1 MELSF
6 LYHGFG
12 IDRSYHYHATE
23 YKDNSIILKLK
34 SIPIKKVTCPHCGCT
49 EVIRYGVIHRM
60 IHNLPIGSKRTFL
73 YLTVRDTSV
82 RRVERFISQTYLS
95 PAEMS
100 VIHTDFSVMY
110 WTC

>member
-60 IHNLPIGSKRTFL
+60 IHNASYRQQEDVP
-73 YLTVRDTSV
+73 
-82 RRVERFISQTYLS
+82 LS
-95 PAEMS
+95 YSPEIP
-100 VIHTDFSVMY
+100 V
-110 WTC
+110 